1 MKLTIQNI
9 DKLKGRLAHHKW
21 EIQDVETKDDEYV
34 IHLVNPGQF
43 KNVVYWFKID
53 RMIYGDGYR
62 MWTKNSALHD
72 VDVYFQKGE
81 INTIDGFCE
90 ISSELINNTNN

>member
-62 MWTKNSALHD
+62 MVIKDKMNND
-72 VDVYFQKGE
+72 VDLYLNGENIAHITNMQKWTE
-81 INTIDGFCE
+81 H
-90 ISSELINNTNN
+90 LINKAG